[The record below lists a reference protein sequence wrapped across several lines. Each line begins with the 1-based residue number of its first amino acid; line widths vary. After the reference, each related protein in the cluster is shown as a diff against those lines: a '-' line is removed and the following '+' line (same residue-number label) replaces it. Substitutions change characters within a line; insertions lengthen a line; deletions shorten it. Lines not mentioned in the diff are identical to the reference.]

1 MRGGQADKGKK
12 FVLVT
17 FQQWECRSANQPAH
31 TKAHE
36 TQSPHWVAG
45 ARFNYELFHLFSEP
59 LSCLH
64 HVFLGAI
71 LVTSWE

>member
-17 FQQWECRSANQPAH
+17 FQQWECRSANQPTH

-36 TQSPHWVAG
+36 TQSPH
-45 ARFNYELFHLFSEP
+45 
-59 LSCLH
+59 
-64 HVFLGAI
+64 
-71 LVTSWE
+71 